1 MLHGTV
7 TALRE
12 ETILLFTVS
21 LIVGKDFGLLMKSKF
36 VEDAM

>member
-21 LIVGKDFGLLMKSKF
+21 LMLGTDFGLLMKSTF